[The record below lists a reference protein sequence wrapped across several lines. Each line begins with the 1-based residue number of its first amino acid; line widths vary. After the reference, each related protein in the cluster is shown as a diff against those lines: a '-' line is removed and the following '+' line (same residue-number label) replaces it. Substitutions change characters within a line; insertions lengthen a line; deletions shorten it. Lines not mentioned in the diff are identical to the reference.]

1 MYVLSL
7 MRKMHHG
14 QNRGKQKSKLSK
26 TREFNENSVKFLI
39 FDETGRKFINF
50 VQRGE
55 IAICII
61 DLRGWAPLVLG
72 TIKISFKKFV
82 WLTDSKCFT
91 KAYNTLVCVTT
102 PV

>member
-1 MYVLSL
+1 

-26 TREFNENSVKFLI
+26 TREFNENRVKFLI

-55 IAICII
+55 ITICII
-61 DLRGWAPLVLG
+61 DLRGMDASGSWHDKNKFQEVCLADR
-72 TIKISFKKFV
+72 FKM
-82 WLTDSKCFT
+82 L
-91 KAYNTLVCVTT
+91 Y
-102 PV
+102 